1 MCLNLITTCLFSQ
14 FIKSMCKIKKERLHV
29 REDVGEHDIH
39 CEPKSYKLKF
49 LGKLVVQQ
57 LHKIEAKQWIGFQV
71 NCFYN
76 ILIGI

>member
-1 MCLNLITTCLFSQ
+1 M
-14 FIKSMCKIKKERLHV
+14 

-39 CEPKSYKLKF
+39 CESKSYKLKF